1 MANIVPIWSTD
12 RVFYFYLYLYV
23 LFLNMNLC
31 TSNTLIIFTLK
42 AVPMSL
48 FHLKLFFFFVFRL
61 MDDSCKRSHKE
72 TGNMPHKPA
81 EKKTCEMQNA
91 KADLETFIV
100 FVVVPAFCPSSFL

>member
-1 MANIVPIWSTD
+1 MYLEYFDYFHIKSCSDVVISLKIV
-12 RVFYFYLYLYV
+12 F
-23 LFLNMNLC
+23 FLCL
-31 TSNTLIIFTLK
+31 
-42 AVPMSL
+42 
-48 FHLKLFFFFVFRL
+48 FRL

-81 EKKTCEMQNA
+81 EKKTCEMENA